1 MMLYELAQKI
11 NAEVLAPSRSLE
23 TEIERF
29 YAGDKISELLNLGCG
44 RTLVVSEILDPHLFR
59 VTGLLDI
66 PAICLLNHYLPEQ
79 DLLTAAREN
88 KTILLISP
96 VDKSETTAR
105 LASHLGRNARIDH
118 EGGG

>member
-29 YAGDKISELLNLGCG
+29 YAGDKISELLSQGCC
-44 RTLVVSEILDPHLFR
+44 RTLVVSNILNPHIFR
-59 VTGLLDI
+59 VTELLDI
-66 PAICLLNHYLPEQ
+66 PAICLLDNYLPEPEM
-79 DLLTAAREN
+79 LTAARES
-88 KTILLISP
+88 KTVVLISP
-96 VDKSETTAR
+96 VNKQETIAR
-105 LASHLGRNARIDH
+105 LSAHLGRTARINH